1 LHFFNYFQIISLFSS
16 TFSLSFHYMSI

>member
-1 LHFFNYFQIISLFSS
+1 LHFFHYFQIISLFSS